1 MRREG
6 PLAYRMRPRSL
17 GELVGQEKILGEGK
31 PLQRMIAGG
40 KLVSLLLYGPPGT
53 GKTSLARIIAA
64 ASGAHFVQLNAVAAG
79 VKEIREEIARA
90 RERWATGGGRT
101 ILFIDEIHRF
111 NKSQQDALLAAV
123 EEGTVILIG
132 ATTENP
138 FFYINA
144 PLLSRT
150 RLVVF
155 EKIGREDIRRLL
167 ERALEDK
174 ERGLGELSVEA
185 DPRALDYL
193 ADLAEGDARVALNAL
208 ETAVLSAGSGR
219 EKIRLSLPL
228 VQEVLPGRP
237 LEYDREGDSHYDMAS
252 ALIKSIRGSDP
263 DAALYWMSRMLQG
276 GEDPLFIARRLII
289 SAAEDVGNADPRAL
303 PLAVAAAQAVQFIGM
318 PEGRIPLAQAAAYL
332 ASAPKSNAAYLALEE
347 ALAEVERSG
356 NQPVPSHL
364 RDGSYRGAARLGRG
378 RGYLYPHDYPG
389 HYVPQLYLPEAL
401 KDKRF
406 YRPTEQGFE
415 KQIRERLQRL
425 RSRGSAGDE

>member
-1 MRREG
+1 M
-6 PLAYRMRPRSL
+6 
-17 GELVGQEKILGEGK
+17 
-31 PLQRMIAGG
+31 
-40 KLVSLLLYGPPGT
+40 
-53 GKTSLARIIAA
+53 
-64 ASGAHFVQLNAVAAG
+64 
-79 VKEIREEIARA
+79 
-90 RERWATGGGRT
+90 
-101 ILFIDEIHRF
+101 
-111 NKSQQDALLAAV
+111 

-425 RSRGSAGDE
+425 RSRGVPAMSRDCYYVPRKPVRARIAVGACRFIGTLAPVSGEEEAQELIQAVRKEFPDATHHAYALSIGCGASLIERCHDDGGAGPDRRGAHAPGF